1 METAEPDARPG
12 LEAAADDPPP
22 VRRDLPA
29 AQEQRS
35 LWRSIWRLRGVALEL
50 LATVLLFPGLWALL
64 GRPPTIPSLVVVVV
78 LFLGCDF
85 VGRFVVR
92 GWMRRKKLDALIEQL
107 RVVRIATA
115 GDGVAGVD
123 ERTMVVLKRQFDECE
138 LDNEWT
144 EFTDTL
150 HEAAGQAGD
159 ESSATG
165 SRYLQTAP
173 VEAFLTRSAVIERPL
188 STEYFKHLPGLLTGL
203 GIIATFFGLID
214 GLREFEFA
222 SDTTVVRSTVGEL
235 VHAVKE
241 AFSVSATAIALAMLV
256 TWAEKHTLERLYRR
270 LHDIQVTVNHLFQGV
285 PAEKYLA
292 RIELR
297 SDESANALRQLRS
310 GLVDEFQRV
319 ADTLAQTI
327 ERTSA
332 QAAESIGQQL
342 VEPVETL
349 QQAISQ
355 TLGQQET
362 AVHQLL
368 DSTLE
373 RFAARL
379 EEAVGRHLTSAA
391 EELSTAIDELRQVL
405 ERAPRELDEVLE
417 KIRAALVDVAGA
429 VAPMHE
435 HAERMAA
442 ASERLTA
449 AVETSAETWDYASQQ
464 FRRTTATLEEV
475 AGRLEPAAGH
485 VSEAAD
491 RLDASVAALA
501 SASTS
506 LADASTALDRIQR
519 LLAELADTLDGERQ
533 QRDELATAVERAA
546 EQLQAGQRSVDAFM
560 EGVERSLAGA
570 LAEFG
575 ARVRRTSDETY
586 DGFATQLEIAVGTLA
601 GAVDDLGR
609 FVDERLAGV
618 LREIGERA
626 AGTNAEDEAS
636 AV

>member
-586 DGFATQLEIAVGTLA
+586 DGFATQLAIAVGTLA
-601 GAVDDLGR
+601 GAVDDLRR